1 MSGADDA
8 HASGHFGL
16 PATSRVLPVR
26 RFDAKGS
33 ARTLHRRRWLHG
45 RDRQLRWPRS
55 LTRMTRQRV
64 ATRHWCSPISS
75 MGIDKREPHGSA
87 ISLGPMAF
95 MASLPRAEELP
106 ILPWAFFKIS
116 VRFSMMPRL
125 ICAASPSLSTRFS
138 SRSRSFSFAK
148 SVCGADVRSD
158 GR

>member
-75 MGIDKREPHGSA
+75 MGIDKREPQGSA

-106 ILPWAFFKIS
+106 ILPWAFF
-116 VRFSMMPRL
+116 RM
-125 ICAASPSLSTRFS
+125 SLSSFSTRFS
-138 SRSRSFSFAK
+138 RRRRSFSRAK
-148 SVCGADVRSD
+148 SACGADVRSD